1 MSERKSVILSDA
13 ERRNIRRK
21 LKESVTT
28 TKQVLAPRQQ
38 LKRLLARNKAR
49 ARQIADG
56 AAETA
61 RNNVPLIGALGLA
74 TLLISARRPIS
85 NWISNARER
94 NDNAPEGE
102 E

>member
-38 LKRLLARNKAR
+38 LKRLLKRNKAGAQR
-49 ARQIADG
+49 LADS
-56 AAETA
+56 AAKTA

-85 NWISNARER
+85 NWISNRR
-94 NDNAPEGE
+94 KPNDNMPEGE